1 MNFLDAIWLI
11 PLFPLFGAVVML
23 LVGRRL
29 DPQPASPVAL
39 APELAAE
46 AGESEAPAEH
56 GHGGHGHTAAA
67 TPPSRRLISVF
78 CPGMVLLSLIF
89 SIGAVIQLAGTAG
102 KLHQVILYTWLAGGP
117 FHMQSGAVARFAA
130 DMGFLLDPLSGVMI
144 LVVSFVAFFI
154 HVYSIGYMGP
164 SSSC

>member
-46 AGESEAPAEH
+46 AGESEAPWCCC
-56 GHGGHGHTAAA
+56 
-67 TPPSRRLISVF
+67 R
-78 CPGMVLLSLIF
+78 
-89 SIGAVIQLAGTAG
+89 
-102 KLHQVILYTWLAGGP
+102 
-117 FHMQSGAVARFAA
+117 
-130 DMGFLLDPLSGVMI
+130 
-144 LVVSFVAFFI
+144 
-154 HVYSIGYMGP
+154 
-164 SSSC
+164 